1 MNAINYSRAVAVVL
15 IAALATSLTVLADG
29 IRTAEIKNLAEF
41 GPLLAVYGSKAIAA
55 GFSAGITSFVA
66 YLTVPFKDVNANA
79 LKQDN

>member
-29 IRTAEIKNLAEF
+29 IRTAEIKDLAEF

-66 YLTVPFKDVNANA
+66 YLTVPFKDSSPNS
-79 LKQDN
+79 LKQ